1 MVQKFLISYF
11 LFFISI
17 LSLSNHAFSQSDSCH
32 LRISLL
38 TGSPGEELYSTFGH
52 SAIRVTDTISNED
65 IVYNYGTFDFGEP
78 GFYTKFVRGK
88 LMYYLSTEDFSSFK
102 QSFQQEKRSL
112 IEQVLNLSCNEKQKI
127 MLLLQQNLMNEN
139 KFYKYDFLFDNCTT
153 RLRDLLEKSVNTPAN
168 FTPVVN
174 KPTTFRQHIF
184 EYMDYNNN
192 QWTKL
197 GMDILL
203 GNKTDAVMNNREAM
217 FLPDYLLKG
226 FDSAKIGNN
235 PLIESKNIVVN
246 MPAKNSSANSP
257 KGVLWTG
264 QNNFLT
270 HPAFIF
276 WLLLIAIVIMI
287 FSKSEG
293 AKKILYGFDG
303 ILFFITG
310 FAGILMLFMWLGT
323 DHIVCRN
330 NYNLLWAWPT
340 HAIAAFFVHSKKE
353 WAGKYFLITAIAYSV
368 LLIAWFF
375 LPQPL
380 STSLIPI
387 ILLLIFRSYVIA
399 RRHDSPSRS
408 FGKAIS

>member
-11 LFFISI
+11 LLLTSFFTF
-17 LSLSNHAFSQSDSCH
+17 AQSESCR

-52 SAIRVTDTISNED
+52 SAIRVTDTTSNED
-65 IVYNYGTFDFGEP
+65 LVYNYGTFDFGEP

-102 QSFQQEKRSL
+102 QSFQQENRGL
-112 IEQVLNLSCNEKQKI
+112 TEQVLNLSCIEKLKI
-127 MLLLQQNLMNEN
+127 TTLLQQNLMGAN

-153 RLRDLLEKSVNTPAN
+153 RLRDLLEKSVNTPVH
-168 FTPVVN
+168 FMLVVN

-226 FDSAKIGNN
+226 FDSAKIGEKTVV
-235 PLIESKNIVVN
+235 ESKTVAVDL
-246 MPAKNSSANSP
+246 PAKRVEKS
-257 KGVLWTG
+257 
-264 QNNFLT
+264 FLT
-270 HPAFIF
+270 HPVFIF
-276 WLLLIAIVIMI
+276 WVLLIAIVVMS
-287 FSKSEG
+287 FSQSEG
-293 AKKILYGFDG
+293 AKKLLYGFDG
-303 ILFFITG
+303 LLFFITG
-310 FAGILMLFMWLGT
+310 FAGILMLFMWFGT

-353 WAGKYFLITAIAYSV
+353 WARKYFLITGLTYMV
-368 LLIAWFF
+368 LLIVWFF

-387 ILLLIFRSYVIA
+387 ILLLIFRSYT
-399 RRHDSPSRS
+399 S
-408 FGKAIS
+408 FREE

>member
-11 LFFISI
+11 LFITSFFTF
-17 LSLSNHAFSQSDSCH
+17 AQSDSCR

-65 IVYNYGTFDFGEP
+65 IVYNYGTFDFSEP

-88 LMYYLSTEDFSSFK
+88 LMYYLSTEEFSSFK
-102 QSFQQEKRSL
+102 QSFQQENRGL
-112 IEQVLNLSCNEKQKI
+112 TEQILNLSCIEKQKI
-127 MLLLQQNLMNEN
+127 TTLLQQNLMGAN

-153 RLRDLLEKSVNTPAN
+153 RLRDLLEKSVNTPVH
-168 FTPVVN
+168 FMPVVN

-203 GNKTDAVMNNREAM
+203 GNKTDAAMNNREAM
-217 FLPDYLLKG
+217 FLPDYLFKG
-226 FDSAKIGNN
+226 FDSAKIGSK
-235 PLIESKNIVVN
+235 PVVESKTVAVDL
-246 MPAKNSSANSP
+246 PSQSPSASSGENS
-257 KGVLWTG
+257 
-264 QNNFLT
+264 FLT

-276 WLLLIAIVIMI
+276 WLLLTAIVITN

-293 AKKILYGFDG
+293 AKKLLYGFDG
-303 ILFFITG
+303 FLFFITG
-310 FAGILMLFMWLGT
+310 FAGILMLFMWFGT
-323 DHIVCRN
+323 DHVVCKN
-330 NYNLLWAWPT
+330 NYNLLWAWPI
-340 HAIAAFFVHSKKE
+340 HAITAFFVHSKKN
-353 WAGKYFLITAIAYSV
+353 WVKKYFLVTAIVYAV
-368 LLIAWFF
+368 LLIMWFF

-387 ILLLIFRSYVIA
+387 ILLLIFRSYT
-399 RRHDSPSRS
+399 S
-408 FGKAIS
+408 FRGGMTKHSH

>member
-1 MVQKFLISYF
+1 MVQKFLISYLLF
-11 LFFISI
+11 LTSFFTF
-17 LSLSNHAFSQSDSCH
+17 AQSDSCR

-88 LMYYLSTEDFSSFK
+88 LMYYLSTENFSSFK
-102 QSFQQEKRSL
+102 QSFQQENRGL
-112 IEQVLNLSCNEKQKI
+112 TEQVLNLSCIEKLKI
-127 MLLLQQNLMNEN
+127 TTLLQQNLMGAN

-153 RLRDLLEKSVNTPAN
+153 RLRDLLEKAVSTPVH
-168 FTPVVN
+168 FMPVVN

-203 GNKTDAVMNNREAM
+203 GNKTDAAMNNREAM
-217 FLPDYLLKG
+217 FLPDYLFKG
-226 FDSAKIGNN
+226 FDSAKIGNK
-235 PLIESKNIVVN
+235 PVVESKTVAVDLPTQN
-246 MPAKNSSANSP
+246 PSASSP

-264 QNNFLT
+264 QKSFLT

-276 WLLLIAIVIMI
+276 WVLLIAIVVMS

-293 AKKILYGFDG
+293 AKKLLYGFDG
-303 ILFFITG
+303 FLFFITG
-310 FAGILMLFMWLGT
+310 FAGILMLFMWFGT

-340 HAIAAFFVHSKKE
+340 HAIAAFFIHRKKG
-353 WAGKYFLITAIAYSV
+353 WTQKYFFIAAIFYAI
-368 LLIAWFF
+368 LLCTMAF
-375 LPQPL
+375 LPQPMNKVL
-380 STSLIPI
+380 API
-387 ILLLIFRSYVIA
+387 ILLLIFRSIA
-399 RRHDSPSRS
+399 N
-408 FGKAIS
+408 GK